1 MKEFLLL
8 CCFLLMGV
16 QPNADA
22 GSTPAEI
29 EIQQQLLAE
38 MQSLTPL
45 IHQAQKRSDRQ
56 RKLAFNYPVFRAD
69 LNTLITGLQ
78 LAISGQHQQSFAY
91 PALAGEYGMVG
102 TGEAEAIQ
110 TLLHEL
116 QALEPLIIDAESK
129 RDAQANIQFQYQGF
143 QDDLLIIRA
152 ALQSALNLDDQT
164 PNTLA
169 PLRGQFSSQ

>member
-1 MKEFLLL
+1 MKDFLLV

-22 GSTPAEI
+22 GSTLAET
-29 EIQQQLLAE
+29 EVQKQLLAE

-45 IHQAQKRSDRQ
+45 IQQAQKRSDRQ
-56 RKLAFNYPVFRAD
+56 RRLPFNYNVFRTD

-91 PALAGEYGMVG
+91 PTLAGEYGMVG
-102 TGEAEAIQ
+102 MGEAQAIQ

-116 QALEPLIIDAESK
+116 HALESLIIEAESK
-129 RDAQANIQFQYQGF
+129 RDAKANIQFQYQGF
-143 QDDLLIIRA
+143 QDDILIIRA
-152 ALQSALNLDDQT
+152 GLQSALNLEDQT
-164 PNTLA
+164 PNKLP
-169 PLRGQFSSQ
+169 PLRGQYSGQ